1 MNNKSQ
7 DNNTHDMLLI
17 NRFYKYK
24 VIYMKRF
31 IEKLY
36 GRLYGRK
43 FRTGFY
49 FEVMTFTILTFISIV
64 LYLNLYFN
72 KDSYGEYKSYYN
84 ITVEIKD
91 GRINGKLN
99 KYIEIKNKN
108 NMCYIENCGFPHE
121 GEFRLSS
128 IKFWEV
134 GKAIYVF
141 ESCINEEKDCFY
153 NITNEFIH
161 TLKEEE
167 LNNLENTIKG
177 SLSGVLFLFLFE
189 WLYTKYIRKFMIIS
203 EWKRRKRLRGKK

>member
-1 MNNKSQ
+1 M
-7 DNNTHDMLLI
+7 
-17 NRFYKYK
+17 R
-24 VIYMKRF
+24 RF

-121 GEFRLSS
+121 GEFQLSS
-128 IKFWEV
+128 IKFWVV

-161 TLKEEE
+161 ALKEEE
-167 LNNLENTIKG
+167 LNRLENGIKG
-177 SLSGVLFLFLFE
+177 SLGVVLFIFLCE
-189 WLYTKYIRKFMIIS
+189 WLNIKYIRKIVIIS
-203 EWKRRKRLRGKK
+203 EWKRRRRMRGKK

>member
-1 MNNKSQ
+1 
-7 DNNTHDMLLI
+7 
-17 NRFYKYK
+17 
-24 VIYMKRF
+24 MKRF
-31 IEKLY
+31 IEKF
-36 GRLYGRK
+36 YGRK
-43 FRTGFY
+43 PSYHFY
-49 FEVMTFTILTFISIV
+49 AGVITCIIGIFIATAQ
-64 LYLNLYFN
+64 YLNLYFN

-128 IKFWEV
+128 IKFWVV

-161 TLKEEE
+161 TLKEQEM
-167 LNNLENTIKG
+167 NNLEDVIKILWG
-177 SLSGVLFLFLFE
+177 CLFLFFLWE
-189 WLYTKYIRKFMIIS
+189 WLDIKYIRKICIMR
-203 EWKRRKRLRGKK
+203 EWQMRKRLRGKK

>member
-1 MNNKSQ
+1 MIK
-7 DNNTHDMLLI
+7 
-17 NRFYKYK
+17 
-24 VIYMKRF
+24 F
-31 IEKLY
+31 IEKF
-36 GRLYGRK
+36 YGRK
-43 FRTGFY
+43 PSCQFY
-49 FEVMTFTILTFISIV
+49 AGVITSIIGIFIATV
-64 LYLNLYFN
+64 QYLNLYLYFN

-128 IKFWEV
+128 IKFWVV

-153 NITNEFIH
+153 NIPNESIYA
-161 TLKEEE
+161 LKEEE
-167 LNNLENTIKG
+167 MNTLEDVIKIFWG
-177 SLSGVLFLFLFE
+177 CLFLFFLWE
-189 WLYTKYIRKFMIIS
+189 WLDIKYIRKFVIIS
-203 EWKRRKRLRGKK
+203 EWKWRKRMRGKK